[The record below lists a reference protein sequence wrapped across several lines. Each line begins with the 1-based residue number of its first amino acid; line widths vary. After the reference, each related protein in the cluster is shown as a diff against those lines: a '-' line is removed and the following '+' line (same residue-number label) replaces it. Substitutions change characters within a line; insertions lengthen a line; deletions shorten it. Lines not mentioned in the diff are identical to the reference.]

1 MNPLSE
7 FLEELASRDIR
18 VWTDSGSLRCS
29 CPSHLMTPELR
40 ADLAA
45 HKSELLRFLERPSPL
60 IDRDF
65 DSENAWMG
73 AELTSGTGFVPLT
86 EPCFREIDSLCSEL
100 RERPG
105 PREALHPED
114 FELPACCS
122 VMDKAKRLLD
132 AGPGFAVIDRLD
144 LTTMSADE
152 ARAVYRLLASMLA
165 RPVPLKW
172 DGTMMRDVTDLGK
185 RSMRAVDTTDDM
197 NYHTDNS
204 YNVCPPDYVGL
215 LCLQKAREGG
225 VSKLVSFPSVH
236 NEMRRSQPELLARLY
251 GQYRFNRQGEHDPD
265 EETTLR
271 RPIFESI
278 GGELAARM
286 SRFHVRTGHALAG
299 EPLDPQGEAAMD
311 SMERIMNEPG
321 FGLDLWFEAGQ
332 IQFIDN
338 RRIGHKR
345 TSFSDWPEPAKKR
358 RLVRLWLRDS
368 GRPLYNG

>member
-1 MNPLSE
+1 
-7 FLEELASRDIR
+7 
-18 VWTDSGSLRCS
+18 
-29 CPSHLMTPELR
+29 
-40 ADLAA
+40 
-45 HKSELLRFLERPSPL
+45 
-60 IDRDF
+60 
-65 DSENAWMG
+65 
-73 AELTSGTGFVPLT
+73 
-86 EPCFREIDSLCSEL
+86 
-100 RERPG
+100 
-105 PREALHPED
+105 
-114 FELPACCS
+114 
-122 VMDKAKRLLD
+122 
-132 AGPGFAVIDRLD
+132 
-144 LTTMSADE
+144 
-152 ARAVYRLLASMLA
+152 
-165 RPVPLKW
+165 
-172 DGTMMRDVTDLGK
+172 MRDVTDLGK

-265 EETTLR
+265 EEATLR

-311 SMERIMNEPG
+311 LMERIMNEPG
-321 FGLDLWFEAGQ
+321 FGLDLWFEPGQ
-332 IQFIDN
+332 IQIIDN